1 VPGLLL
7 LLAFAVITF
16 CVRVYTRSGFNPHLM
31 RAPSLIEA
39 LVLHTEP
46 YFIVFGV
53 RAKQSFIA
61 FLLCEQG
68 QRWRISSLCFCDAMG
83 LVGVCVCGELMA
95 SGKNE
100 LYQRKAVHC

>member
-1 VPGLLL
+1 MPG
-7 LLAFAVITF
+7 LAFAVITF

-46 YFIVFGV
+46 YFIVFAV
-53 RAKQSFIA
+53 RALSN
-61 FLLCEQG
+61 LLLRFCCVCKGSAGE
-68 QRWRISSLCFCDAMG
+68 LVHCFCDAMG
-83 LVGVCVCGELMA
+83 LA